1 MALVA
6 SRGGDEVKEEDIK
19 PEEWEAWR
27 VADGEEWAKV
37 VSSGAVIPLSEEE
50 SLEVEKQLRECRR
63 EDRILPSRIVRR
75 WKPSEQPGIPP
86 SMKSRWCI
94 RGDKDPDLLSL
105 DRYAPTVTTSV
116 IAVALQAAASLGL
129 RAAVGDLKNAFMQ
142 SDPLRRKE
150 GRLYCRQP
158 RGGFPGLERSQIIEI
173 VAGAYGLGDAPAH
186 WRKSLRKVILELG
199 YQQSTMDPCVFKL
212 MGKERLP
219 GLLIVEVDD
228 ILSLGDERHEELV
241 TGRVERS
248 TGLSTQRWQLK
259 PRPYPKALENCR
271 GQSPSML
278 SSQNPTSSWM
288 NGRKQLASV
297 DCML

>member
-1 MALVA
+1 M
-6 SRGGDEVKEEDIK
+6 
-19 PEEWEAWR
+19 
-27 VADGEEWAKV
+27 
-37 VSSGAVIPLSEEE
+37 
-50 SLEVEKQLRECRR
+50 
-63 EDRILPSRIVRR
+63 
-75 WKPSEQPGIPP
+75 
-86 SMKSRWCI
+86 
-94 RGDKDPDLLSL
+94 
-105 DRYAPTVTTSV
+105 
-116 IAVALQAAASLGL
+116 
-129 RAAVGDLKNAFMQ
+129 
-142 SDPLRRKE
+142 
-150 GRLYCRQP
+150 
-158 RGGFPGLERSQIIEI
+158 
-173 VAGAYGLGDAPAH
+173 
-186 WRKSLRKVILELG
+186 RKVILELG
-199 YQQSTMDPCVFKL
+199 YQLSTMDPCVFKL